1 MVCLNVGGHK
11 NKMKKLI
18 AFAFLATVLSAAFA
32 QENINFSFVSEFT
45 RELIALENI
54 RATGERELKE
64 KGSNPIAGGIRNS
77 TRVQLEL
84 GSSIVMLQGIHLEP
98 PVDDV
103 RQSLV
108 TLYKRKIAYHQ
119 ELIDIASQF
128 MAGQKPGVDYGQLA
142 AEIPKIT
149 ASLDYLDETLF
160 KAAPVVF
167 ASLIDMRADHLGHA
181 SHLVI
186 TRAERNELIRN
197 IKSSFGAKLNA
208 KDQNYIVSSAWVLLS
223 GLQKTFKSSDDP
235 W

>member
-1 MVCLNVGGHK
+1 
-11 NKMKKLI
+11 MKRLI
-18 AFAFLATVLSAAFA
+18 AFVFLATVISTAVA
-32 QENINFSFVSEFT
+32 QENANFSFVSEFT
-45 RELIALENI
+45 RELTALENI
-54 RATGERELKE
+54 RATGEHELKE
-64 KGSNPIAGGIRNS
+64 KGSNPITGGIRNS

-84 GSSIVMLQGIHLEP
+84 GSSIAMLQGIHLQP

-103 RQSLV
+103 RQNIV

-119 ELIDIASQF
+119 KLIDIASQF

-149 ASLDYLDETLF
+149 ASLEYLDETLF

-167 ASLIDMRADHLGHA
+167 GSLIDMRADHLGHA

-186 TRAERNELIRN
+186 TAAERKGLIRN
-197 IKSSFGAKLNA
+197 IKSSFGAKLDA
-208 KDQNYIVSSAWVLLS
+208 KNQNYIVSSAWVLLS
-223 GLQKTFKSSDDP
+223 GLQKFKSSDEP